1 MPAKLLRGRRWLHF
15 CSQVQIINLVIE
27 EMEMRHSTKLFT
39 VSSIIAF
46 ASSGLAHGD
55 DAAQTARRDLG
66 RVLFKTSCTAEA
78 QQQFDRALAML
89 HSFYFPETV
98 KAFNAIPE
106 ADPAC
111 AIAYWGIAMSQRPN
125 PLVGPFDAATLK
137 RGLDAIEKGEAIGA
151 KTPRERDWLAALKE
165 FYKDHDKVNQTT
177 RTSNYEKAMAALSRK
192 YPKDVEAKVFHAL
205 ALNEVF
211 DHKSM
216 APLMQAISILEPLDK
231 ANPEHPGITHY
242 LIHSYDFAPIAQR
255 GIPAANK
262 YAKIAPAAPHALHM
276 PSHIYSM
283 VGMWQPSI
291 ESNLASVKVA
301 NEYTAKSKLDGV
313 LAGVPH
319 AYDFMAYAHLQL
331 GQDAKA
337 KALIDESATIKKLI
351 GPVSV
356 GNTARAAVPARYY
369 LERQDWAGAA
379 QLKPQNL
386 PFAPA
391 EAITHFARAMGAG
404 RLGDAAAA
412 QADIAKL
419 KELRASLLKADQGYW
434 AEQVEVQVLG
444 AQAWATRAQGNKSEA
459 QKLMRAAADLEDS
472 SEKHVSMENRLYPMR
487 ELLADMLLTD
497 GDAATALKEYEV
509 SMKNAPNRLRGW
521 YGAAQAATAVGDATK
536 IVQYSRALEQLT
548 QKGDGDRPEVLEMR
562 RFARLAQR

>member
-1 MPAKLLRGRRWLHF
+1 
-15 CSQVQIINLVIE
+15 
-27 EMEMRHSTKLFT
+27 MRHSRNLLAA
-39 VSSIIAF
+39 SLSAAF
-46 ASSGLAHGD
+46 ASVAVAHD
-55 DAAQTARRDLG
+55 DDVAQKTQRDLG
-66 RVLFKTSCTAEA
+66 SVLFKTSCTAEA

-98 KAFNAIPE
+98 KAFNAIP
-106 ADPAC
+106 AIDPAC
-111 AIAYWGIAMSQRPN
+111 AIAYWGIAISQRPN

-151 KTPRERDWLAALKE
+151 KTQRERDWLAVLKE
-165 FYKDHDKVNQTT
+165 FYKDYDKVDQDT
-177 RTSNYEKAMAALSRK
+177 RTSNYEKAMGALSRK

-205 ALNEVF
+205 ALNEIF

-216 APLMQAISILEPLDK
+216 TPLMQAVSILEPLDK
-231 ANPEHPGITHY
+231 RYPNHPGITHY

-262 YAKIAPAAPHALHM
+262 YTKIAPGAPHAQHM

-291 ESNLASVKVA
+291 DSNLASVKVA
-301 NEYTAKSKLDGV
+301 NEYAAQSKLDGV

-331 GQDAKA
+331 GQDVKA
-337 KALIDESATIKKLI
+337 KALIEESATIKKLV
-351 GPVSV
+351 GPISV

-379 QLKPQNL
+379 QLQPQNL

-404 RLGDAAAA
+404 RLGDVAAA
-412 QADIAKL
+412 QVDIAKL
-419 KELRASLLKADQGYW
+419 KKLRASLLEANQGYW

-444 AQAWATRAQGNKSEA
+444 AQAWTTRTQGDKAEA
-459 QKLMRAAADLEDS
+459 QKLMRAAADLEDGS
-472 SEKHVSMENRLYPMR
+472 AKHVAMENRLYPMR
-487 ELLADMLLTD
+487 ELLADMLLAD
-497 GDAATALKEYEV
+497 GDAAMALKEYEV
-509 SMKNAPNRLRGW
+509 SMKNSPNRLRGW
-521 YGAAQAATAVGDATK
+521 YGAAKAATAIGDATK
-536 IVQYSRALEQLT
+536 VVRYSRALEQLT
-548 QKGDGDRPEVLEMR
+548 QKGDGNRPEVFEMR
-562 RFARLAQR
+562 TFSRLGRR